1 MIKMNNPEAKT
12 QINQRLSRIEGQLR
26 GVQKMIDTDRNC
38 KDIIQQLIAIRAAV
52 HSANI
57 SFVQNVASDCLL
69 NVEEQNS
76 PEAQREMMNELIQI
90 LGKIS

>member
-26 GVQKMIDTDRNC
+26 GVQKMIDTNRNC

-57 SFVQNVASDCLL
+57 SFVQNVANDCLL
-69 NVEEQNS
+69 NVEEQGS
-76 PEAQREMMNELIQI
+76 PEEQREMMNELIQI